1 MLLKIDLSKA
11 FDSISWEYMQKILKA
26 FGFAPS
32 WIKWVS
38 SLVSSSFVS
47 ILINGISLTTFRP
60 SRGIRQGDPL
70 SPFLFVILAEGLGGS
85 IKSAILSHSLKGL
98 AFHHIP
104 AFSHQ
109 QFVDDNVLFG
119 HPSVQEARSFKSIL
133 SNFSEA
139 SGALINKVKS
149 EIVFFNTPPTTQRA
163 IARILGFTIASLPS
177 KYLGAPLFALA
188 LKHSSW
194 NCLLEKLEA
203 NLFLW
208 THRALN
214 MSSRLVLIKVVLQS
228 MPTYLSSILAAPKWV
243 LKAIK
248 QLQRNFLWGNSGP
261 NRKWALVKW
270 EKACLPKKAG
280 GIGLR
285 DTEHSNMQ
293 LPNLRDNIPG
303 LIDQDINPFDK
314 VSQFWD
320 SHDGQERRKWK
331 ELCHIISHSPE
342 QSHLTLSSELQKRQ
356 ILFSEG
362 MDILRW
368 RYEEKGIFTTQEA
381 YKLIIKDRVVK
392 DKLWD
397 KIWNS
402 SIWPKVSTFL
412 WLLSHNRILTWENL
426 RKRNF
431 SGPSICPNCK
441 QEEETTLHLMQTCQL
456 GRKLWEKITF
466 RCQKEGRVQGD
477 IKGTLRTWSQEPYQ
491 SKLLNTLWQL
501 ILGLLMWNIWKE
513 GNRRLFK
520 DQSMSIEQIWTRL
533 HNNLRETL
541 SVKVWSKEDFPSNPQ
556 GQAIWDNWQIQ
567 LNHPLSSKD
576 NISKHQTPSAI
587 WNPPPINV
595 FQLNFDGASRGNP
608 GKTGFGGAIRDYQ
621 GTPLIIFYGSIG
633 WNTNNAA
640 ELEGL
645 WGGLN
650 LAQEQGFFPLIAEGD
665 SQIIITMAS
674 KLLQG
679 SPVHKVSSSWR
690 LAPRLD
696 LLNQWFSLH
705 QAISFKYIR
714 REGNKL
720 ADFLANL
727 GVDSGKYFFEGSLS
741 SIVSESHLSTF
752 CDIVNNDMQ
761 SKEDSHPDAGALN
774 TF

>member
-1 MLLKIDLSKA
+1 MNQEPNVNRTEAIDNVTRNIPILITEDHNLLLLKPISLQEVENAVHQLKAGKARGPDGFTSNFFQHFWDLVKWEVWQVVEESRTLRWMYPGMNATFIALIPKAEESNTPDKYRQIALCNIIYKIVSKVIASRLKPLLPLIISPEQSGYVEGRQITDGIILTHEIIHSLKQSKKPGMLLKIDLSKA

-26 FGFAPS
+26 FGFAPF
-32 WIKWVS
+32 WIRWVS
-38 SLVSSSFVS
+38 SLVSSSFFS
-47 ILINGISLTTFRP
+47 ILINRIPSTTFRP

-70 SPFLFVILAEGLGGS
+70 LPFLFVILAEGLGRS

-109 QFVDDNVLFG
+109 QFVDDNMLFG
-119 HPSVQEARSFKSIL
+119 HPSVQEARSFKSII
-133 SNFSEA
+133 SNFSES

-149 EIVFFNTPPTTQRA
+149 EIFFFNTPPTTQRA

-194 NCLLEKLEA
+194 SCLLEKLEA
-203 NLFLW
+203 KLFLW

-214 MSSRLVLIKVVLQS
+214 MSSRLVLINVVLQS
-228 MPTYLSSILAAPKWV
+228 MPTYLFSILAAPKWV
-243 LKAIK
+243 LKTIK
-248 QLQRNFLWGNSGP
+248 QRQRNFLWGNSGP
-261 NRKWALVKW
+261 NRKWTLVKW
-270 EKACLPKKAG
+270 EKACLPKNVG

-285 DTEHSNMQ
+285 DPKHSNMLMGAKIWWRWLSNPSTPWASLWTAKYAARFWEDSWQQ

-303 LIDQDINPFDK
+303 LLDQDINPFDK

-320 SHDGQERRKWK
+320 SHNGQEHRKWK
-331 ELCHIISHSPE
+331 EVCHIISHSPE
-342 QSHLTLSSELQKRQ
+342 QSHFTLSSELQKRK

-368 RYEEKGIFTTQEA
+368 GYEEKGIFTTQEA

-402 SIWPKVSTFL
+402 SIWLKVSTFL
-412 WLLSHNRILTWENL
+412 WLLSHNRILTWDNL

-466 RCQKEGRVQGD
+466 WCQKEGRVHGD

-491 SKLLNTLWQL
+491 SKLLNTLWKL

-513 GNRRLFK
+513 RNRRLFK
-520 DQSMSIEQIWTRL
+520 DQSMSIE
-533 HNNLRETL
+533 
-541 SVKVWSKEDFPSNPQ
+541 
-556 GQAIWDNWQIQ
+556 
-567 LNHPLSSKD
+567 
-576 NISKHQTPSAI
+576 
-587 WNPPPINV
+587 
-595 FQLNFDGASRGNP
+595 
-608 GKTGFGGAIRDYQ
+608 
-621 GTPLIIFYGSIG
+621 
-633 WNTNNAA
+633 
-640 ELEGL
+640 
-645 WGGLN
+645 
-650 LAQEQGFFPLIAEGD
+650 
-665 SQIIITMAS
+665 
-674 KLLQG
+674 
-679 SPVHKVSSSWR
+679 
-690 LAPRLD
+690 
-696 LLNQWFSLH
+696 
-705 QAISFKYIR
+705 
-714 REGNKL
+714 
-720 ADFLANL
+720 
-727 GVDSGKYFFEGSLS
+727 
-741 SIVSESHLSTF
+741 
-752 CDIVNNDMQ
+752 
-761 SKEDSHPDAGALN
+761 
-774 TF
+774 